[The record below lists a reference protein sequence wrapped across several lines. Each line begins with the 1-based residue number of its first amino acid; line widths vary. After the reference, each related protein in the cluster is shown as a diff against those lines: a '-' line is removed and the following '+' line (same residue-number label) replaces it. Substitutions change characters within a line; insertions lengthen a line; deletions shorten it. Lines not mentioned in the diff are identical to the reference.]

1 MAPRH
6 RPCQTPASHSTPAQ
20 KNTASDTHIPN
31 FPSTRQQLLAS
42 GKVDTPSATGPLEDK
57 TPMPHV
63 PMSETLAT
71 HGATG
76 LLEDKTPMP
85 HVPMSETLATP
96 GATGPLEDKT
106 PMPHVP
112 MSETLAT
119 PGATGPLEDKTPMP
133 HVPMSETLAT
143 PSATVPLEP
152 RPPTLDAFDNMN
164 LHAHTNSAEDP
175 NVSRKSHVIPDSNL
189 CLPLQCSQEENDSAD
204 SWILPLHTVSSDCD
218 RLRTQSPFIPCSF
231 SPMLR
236 RVVSS
241 LSHPGHAGGRHSSDQ
256 HQDVPDCKLALT
268 WSPSTP
274 ADTGGV
280 HSGSHV
286 EDPPP
291 PSSPSWK
298 LSLLSQN
305 LSLAQK
311 SDGSIGPDHTS
322 KNVLSDVD
330 SQLAVGQQPQ
340 ISQSNHT
347 PDQNSIPANPLW
359 KFAEK
364 PVVPTSAGVSLSQPS
379 QRQKSTP
386 KSAEKSVCVT
396 ALEMNQH
403 FDVVASS
410 EPVTGVKGNG
420 DLLSPRA
427 PTAPPHLSSQQ
438 PNLAASLALSRSP
451 GPVHSSAAPPH
462 LSSPQLNSS
471 ASHTLPQ
478 SPGIVHSSATPEG
491 GKLSRPDT
499 IGGGPHDDVPPAPP
513 VNVLA
518 APSNPDIDEGLP
530 DSESV
535 ERDTAARPTSQSA
548 AAISAPFV
556 QLQNSQ
562 AGSSAAR
569 VQTYHSLST
578 NPTKEHSHL
587 SSAAN
592 HPTQQSAPNDSSM
605 SEETSDDGEDAYSD
619 VTYNSS
625 TSASTTHNPTGED
638 SRNSSLHPPVP
649 GMQPRSA
656 PPLTMNQPLTS
667 AVATAGESE
676 MTPFV
681 KTQAVVDQQ
690 SNVTGDKQS
699 QNTDQ
704 SVQVSMNSREQQ
716 LSNQPIQTPPAYH
729 SQPLATHPKPS
740 VTVSSHIPP
749 TVVGLPTSE
758 VPSSVMETSAETCQ
772 SAATV
777 VEAADKVD
785 MTASLAS
792 SKSIEQMLA
801 VTSGGGTLAASST
814 LPEVH
819 RQDSGYLGSNQ
830 FVSSS
835 LSPRYTGH
843 LEPHD
848 GMPVDG
854 YQRRQDSQ
862 GM

>member
-31 FPSTRQQLLAS
+31 SPSTKQQLLAS
-42 GKVDTPSATGPLEDK
+42 GKVD
-57 TPMPHV
+57 
-63 PMSETLAT
+63 
-71 HGATG
+71 
-76 LLEDKTPMP
+76 
-85 HVPMSETLATP
+85 TP

-119 PGATGPLEDKTPMP
+119 PGATGPLE
-133 HVPMSETLAT
+133 
-143 PSATVPLEP
+143 P
-152 RPPTLDAFDNMN
+152 RPPTLDAFDSVNP
-164 LHAHTNSAEDP
+164 HAHTNSAEDP

-189 CLPLQCSQEENDSAD
+189 RLPLQCSQEENDSAD

-274 ADTGGV
+274 ADTGGA
-280 HSGSHV
+280 HGGSHV

-379 QRQKSTP
+379 QRQKST
-386 KSAEKSVCVT
+386 EKSVCVT

-462 LSSPQLNSS
+462 LSSQQPNSS

-491 GKLSRPDT
+491 AKLSRPDT

-667 AVATAGESE
+667 AVATAGRSE
-676 MTPFV
+676 VTPFV
-681 KTQAVVDQQ
+681 NTQARVNQQ

-704 SVQVSMNSREQQ
+704 SAQVSMSSREQQ

-729 SQPLATHPKPS
+729 SQPPATHPKPS
-740 VTVSSHIPP
+740 VTVPSHIPP
-749 TVVGLPTSE
+749 AVVGLPTSE

-792 SKSIEQMLA
+792 LKSNEQPLA
-801 VTSGGGTLAASST
+801 VTSGGGTLAASSA

-835 LSPRYTGH
+835 LSPRYTSH
-843 LEPHD
+843 PEPHD

-854 YQRRQDSQ
+854 YQRVQDSQ